1 MNPLNY
7 FPKTIDVAEY
17 VSKVDIPEIY
27 YGRKAY
33 LTLTPKFRTD
43 EFRLSYTMY
52 GDEGGAIAYLPFRE
66 EDIKEAEEKGFFVG
80 TFNGGFVGNDVDLLV
95 EHMGRW
101 LTENKFM

>member
-52 GDEGGAIAYLPFRE
+52 GDEGGAIAYLPL
-66 EDIKEAEEKGFFVG
+66 EKKTLKRLKKKAFLWEHLMVALSVMMLICWLNIWDVG
-80 TFNGGFVGNDVDLLV
+80 
-95 EHMGRW
+95 
-101 LTENKFM
+101 